1 VSEAVKQVVEQF
13 QEIVGA
19 DGGQVRMIGV
29 EGDLLRVSYKPG
41 HNEQCA
47 SCVISPENLRDMLL
61 DVLPGH
67 DASIRRV
74 DVETV

>member
-1 VSEAVKQVVEQF
+1 VSEAVKRVVAEF
-13 QEIVGA
+13 GEIVRP
-19 DGGQVRMIGV
+19 DGGSLELLSV
-29 EGDLLRVSYKPG
+29 EGDTLRVSYRPG

-61 DVLPGH
+61 DVLPQH

-74 DVETV
+74 EVSCP

>member
-1 VSEAVKQVVEQF
+1 LSEAVKLVVDQF
-13 QEIVGA
+13 KEIVGA
-19 DGGQVRMIGV
+19 DGGEVSLIGI
-29 EGDLLRVSYKPG
+29 EGDLLRIAYKPG

-61 DVLPGH
+61 DVMPAH

-74 DVETV
+74 DVEKV